1 MTAAHCG
8 GRPGFS
14 ARARP
19 GGAVVHG
26 KICARM
32 RGAPMPRAAFFT
44 GRGVT
49 LCSIIAQNN
58 GEMEQKRPSL
68 RKNFFVKF

>member
-26 KICARM
+26 KICARV

-44 GRGVT
+44 GREAT
-49 LCSIIAQNN
+49 LCSTIAQKK
-58 GEMEQKRPSL
+58 GEMEQKRLSL
-68 RKNFFVKF
+68 RKIFL